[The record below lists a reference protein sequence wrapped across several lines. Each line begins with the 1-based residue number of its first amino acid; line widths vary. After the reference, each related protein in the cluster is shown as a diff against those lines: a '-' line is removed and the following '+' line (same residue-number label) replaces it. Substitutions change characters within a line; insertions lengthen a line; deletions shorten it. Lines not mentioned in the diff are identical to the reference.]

1 MGECIKVQEPE
12 LRYRLRQMQRG
23 KVDGDLM
30 RDIERVDREQMEKD
44 LHDVLSLSGILGEG
58 EGSP

>member
-1 MGECIKVQEPE
+1 
-12 LRYRLRQMQRG
+12 MQRG